1 MSKPIKNIV
10 LEFPCREQWDK
21 LEIVAGGRLCHS
33 CVHVVRDFRDCSQS
47 ELNSV
52 RKTESHVCGIFSR
65 NQLSPAFVK
74 AATVALAATVL
85 SACETEQPK
94 PTVDDVAPQ
103 LITSELPPIEE
114 DVYFLGIVVSTVP
127 DSVQSQRGLE

>member
-1 MSKPIKNIV
+1 MSKAIENIV

-33 CVHVVRDFRDCSQS
+33 CARVVRDFRDCSQS

-52 RKTESHVCGIFSR
+52 RKTESAVCGIFNR

-74 AATVALAATVL
+74 AAAVALAATVL

-94 PTVDDVAPQ
+94 PAVDDVAPQ
-103 LITSELPPIEE
+103 LFTSELPTIEE
-114 DVYFLGIVVSTVP
+114 DVCFVGIVVSTLP